1 MFMTILTGFLWYHN
15 GRAMITF
22 TGRWIMN
29 PDSYP
34 KRTRIWWDGGE
45 VEFIRWTEKSLV
57 FNWGDP
63 RETAI
68 HMPRGAVMRL
78 MEKGVLRVEGEMP
91 PWSGLQLVDSELQA
105 EDMIADQ
112 GLQRQPPP
120 AFKSPV
126 PTTTVEKQRPLGNRL
141 NIVARLIRKLAGGEE
156 RGQAGVTG

>member
-1 MFMTILTGFLWYHN
+1 
-15 GRAMITF
+15 
-22 TGRWIMN
+22 MN
-29 PDSYP
+29 PDSYA

-91 PWSGLQLVDSELQA
+91 PWTGLQLFDSELHSEGMLSTQ
-105 EDMIADQ
+105 EP
-112 GLQRQPPP
+112 QRQQPV
-120 AFKSPV
+120 FKSPV
-126 PTTTVEKQRPLGNRL
+126 PATAVEKQKPLGNRL

-156 RGQAGVTG
+156 RGPAGVTG

>member
-1 MFMTILTGFLWYHN
+1 
-15 GRAMITF
+15 
-22 TGRWIMN
+22 MN

-78 MEKGVLRVEGEMP
+78 LEKGVLRVEGEMP
-91 PWSGLQLVDSELQA
+91 PWTGLQPVDSDLHPEGMLAAQ
-105 EDMIADQ
+105 DP
-112 GLQRQPPP
+112 QRQPPV
-120 AFKSPV
+120 FKSSV
-126 PTTTVEKQRPLGNRL
+126 PAVAVEKPKPLSNRL

-156 RGQAGVTG
+156 RGPAGVTG

>member
-1 MFMTILTGFLWYHN
+1 
-15 GRAMITF
+15 
-22 TGRWIMN
+22 MN

-34 KRTRIWWDGGE
+34 KRTRVWWDGGE
-45 VEFIRWTEKSLV
+45 VEFIRWTDKALV

-91 PWSGLQLVDSELQA
+91 PWTTSRSATSESAQL
-105 EDMIADQ
+105 EDTQPDQ
-112 GLQRQPPP
+112 DQPLRHSPAVFRPP
-120 AFKSPV
+120 AGL
-126 PTTTVEKQRPLGNRL
+126 EKQKPVANRL

-156 RGQAGVTG
+156 RDPAKVTG